1 MIVFQSP
8 KFLTNAGRGKRT
20 AVMVA
25 LALVVAGGGVEAAS
39 SSSPASGGEGST
51 TLTLTLPQEPA
62 SWNYWEVGANA
73 LRVPTFYNVQETL
86 VENLP
91 DGTIVPMLAE
101 AWEVSEDGL
110 TVTFTIR
117 EALFHDGT
125 DLDSADVVYSM
136 NKNAESPLGKLSAVY
151 TNVASVEAVDERT
164 VLVTLNNPSASFIE
178 EMGNSAGY
186 IVPDGAHESLDL
198 ATEMIGT
205 GPYVFGEYKPD
216 TSLAMARF
224 EDYWGEMPYFEN
236 LNWLFVDDETAALN
250 GLEAGDYNVVTG
262 VLAEGIDRV
271 ATFESDSN
279 FQVVFELGGEV
290 SYTFLNVNVPEFEDI
305 RVRQAV
311 AHAIDRQPHIDAALA
326 GYGDPTCLMAVP
338 YSVPYNSD
346 YCPYPYDPE
355 RSIELLAEAGVS
367 DLTLDFPFVTVAY
380 HPAVME
386 ILVAQLE
393 AVGINVETRGEDLT
407 TWIDRTF
414 TQGNYDLSQI
424 TDSAPISQY
433 GCQGGR
439 EPLGNSTELCVPEFE
454 ELLAASDTY
463 LDRDEYIA
471 AMAELTN
478 AFSDQAWVIPMFAP
492 RTPQIAQAEL
502 MGIQEVRIN
511 NSFDVRHLQ
520 WSDG

>member
-39 SSSPASGGEGST
+39 SSSPASSGEGST

-186 IVPDGAHESLDL
+186 IVPDGAH
-198 ATEMIGT
+198 
-205 GPYVFGEYKPD
+205 
-216 TSLAMARF
+216 
-224 EDYWGEMPYFEN
+224 
-236 LNWLFVDDETAALN
+236 
-250 GLEAGDYNVVTG
+250 
-262 VLAEGIDRV
+262 
-271 ATFESDSN
+271 
-279 FQVVFELGGEV
+279 
-290 SYTFLNVNVPEFEDI
+290 
-305 RVRQAV
+305 
-311 AHAIDRQPHIDAALA
+311 
-326 GYGDPTCLMAVP
+326 
-338 YSVPYNSD
+338 
-346 YCPYPYDPE
+346 
-355 RSIELLAEAGVS
+355 
-367 DLTLDFPFVTVAY
+367 
-380 HPAVME
+380 
-386 ILVAQLE
+386 
-393 AVGINVETRGEDLT
+393 
-407 TWIDRTF
+407 
-414 TQGNYDLSQI
+414 
-424 TDSAPISQY
+424 
-433 GCQGGR
+433 
-439 EPLGNSTELCVPEFE
+439 
-454 ELLAASDTY
+454 
-463 LDRDEYIA
+463 
-471 AMAELTN
+471 
-478 AFSDQAWVIPMFAP
+478 
-492 RTPQIAQAEL
+492 
-502 MGIQEVRIN
+502 
-511 NSFDVRHLQ
+511 
-520 WSDG
+520 